1 MTTIQAG
8 LTYYKQVNEKVR
20 EAAEKDDSITIENVI
35 GQRYIGCGST
45 DRKITV
51 HGTAGNGLGQ
61 YLNGST
67 IEVFGNAQEAVGD
80 TMNAGEI
87 VVHGNVGDACGYGMR
102 GGRIFI
108 RGNVGYR
115 AGIHMKAYQD
125 KIPVLIVGGLIV
137 FAMGIFLAVYYL
149 SFGIFYDGES
159 FLMSRFGKKDAVHR
173 YEEIVGQK
181 LYVVQGGSVVAELYL
196 KDGSTVSLQ
205 STMDGV
211 YPFLDT
217 AFAGWCLQTG
227 RDPESCDFHDP
238 SKSLWFPPVEES

>member
-1 MTTIQAG
+1 MEAIVWIVTAAVVFALCRLVDKGFQKLFRNKAEHLSG
-8 LTYYKQVNEKVR
+8 LAVRVNK
-20 EAAEKDDSITIENVI
+20 
-35 GQRYIGCGST
+35 RYG
-45 DRKITV
+45 
-51 HGTAGNGLGQ
+51 
-61 YLNGST
+61 
-67 IEVFGNAQEAVGD
+67 VFGIILSAIGIAAMVSG
-80 TMNAGEI
+80 AGE
-87 VVHGNVGDACGYGMR
+87 
-102 GGRIFI
+102 
-108 RGNVGYR
+108 
-115 AGIHMKAYQD
+115 D
-125 KIPVLIVGGLIV
+125 KVLLWGGLIV
-137 FAMGIFLAVYYL
+137 LLLGVSFAVYYL

-159 FLMSRFGKKDAVHR
+159 FLMSQFGKKDAEHR

-181 LYVVQGGSVVAELYL
+181 LYVVQGGSIVAELYL